1 MRSILNVGVVR
12 CHRAAVGLGSPI
24 SSFFVGPPSCTSPT
38 KVIMQ
43 MTLTQQQQQQHRSYR
58 GESGES
64 EPSQLSAKEQ
74 HLLTLAMPRSD
85 AIMERHVRF
94 PKLQEIPKGSFGSSD
109 TTDLDNDSNNNDGDL
124 ELQVRKK
131 RLVYRSKQ
139 RGWLEVDLLLGTWA
153 HENVPHLSPEEL
165 DDFEAFV
172 NMETIDIYNIVT
184 LRTDIPNNLRTEHG
198 TGVVERIQTWA
209 RGHPLGKADPQ
220 TYEQM
225 KKDHNLI

>member
-1 MRSILNVGVVR
+1 MRSVVNVGVVGCR
-12 CHRAAVGLGSPI
+12 RAAVIRWSIPSLVVSPL
-24 SSFFVGPPSCTSPT
+24 SCTTPAEAT
-38 KVIMQ
+38 TH
-43 MTLTQQQQQQHRSYR
+43 MTLTQRRSYR
-58 GESGES
+58 GESGDS
-64 EPSQLSAKEQ
+64 EPSQLSPKEQ
-74 HLLTLAMPRSD
+74 HLLTLALPRSD

-94 PKLQEIPKGSFGSSD
+94 PKLEEIPKGSFGPSD
-109 TTDLDNDSNNNDGDL
+109 TTVHENDDNNNNDDL

-153 HENVPHLSPEEL
+153 HENVPHLSPDEL

-184 LRTDIPNNLRTEHG
+184 LRTDIPDNLRTEHG
-198 TGVVERIQTWA
+198 TGVVERIQLWA

-220 TYEQM
+220 TYERI